1 MLKLKIVIVRCHDEQ
16 DEIKVI
22 IIIIII
28 INVKRQL
35 WEGVGKSNFTRSKVS
50 FYSRSKVLLILAV
63 EWIHF

>member
-16 DEIKVI
+16 DEIKV
-22 IIIIII
+22 IIIII